1 MEQKDIFSGL
11 SVEKILADVK
21 EMEGK
26 TPLKLWSLADVDALL
41 AEENTENASAPAQ
54 AAAKAAEVPAAK
66 DEPAFFDKQ
75 EDSVTAPEVVPE
87 PVTKGEVSNAEA
99 PTLSDSVKHAA
110 QVLERLRTLE
120 TEEKAETEEKE
131 SKFEQADK
139 DTDTKET
146 EPTPEPL
153 LSGVTVQDEEEEL
166 RTEEEPEEPKPLPGQ
181 ISLEKTR
188 VFNEVQSRAVHN
200 PDIEHH
206 IGQKVIRTGAE
217 APKKPAMERDRY
229 RERFLNRPE
238 QKLEKT
244 MEHKKLLEQLPPQTI
259 EKPGVIVRKDAKEA
273 TGEDG
278 LQAIPTLITPE
289 DVLKE
294 EQEQTKVQ
302 VQEGSLKSHAFEHP
316 VDEAAEATPDDQV
329 MFEGF
334 GEEEPVEQI
343 DEQEAE
349 MDLFE
354 RRREKAKRFRLFPG
368 LNESDEAQTDEDFS
382 TEEAEYEE
390 EAPTADEKTRVRI
403 DLPDEAEEDE
413 EDEFE
418 EDFEDDEAQ
427 DEDTGRRRRRKKTVA
442 RQMPP
447 VRVLREFF
455 GPKDTQGVYDIF
467 KAELRGYRVRTV
479 VLSILTVASVA
490 SALLV
495 RLTDS
500 FDFVGG
506 NAGVYAAVN
515 LIFLLAAGFMSLKEL
530 KIAVVG
536 IFNRYASAETGL
548 LCALLFAL
556 LQTGVSFAFSQQAVE
571 VPLYSA
577 VGLLSF
583 AMYYSG
589 RGNKQKADIADF
601 RLLAQHYNRFHSIG
615 KIEDE
620 EVAFEI
626 GRGLLLGD
634 PDIRYSKPVKLP
646 SHFVEITKKSDPAN
660 EIYARAIPAV
670 LVAAVLVG
678 AVTGFVTKSVYTGI
692 SAMTAVVLA
701 GIPSAALLSSASGFY
716 SVNKGLHAQ
725 GAMIS
730 GYDAAFDTLSANAIV
745 IDAADLFQVSEC
757 RLCGMKL
764 YHKMRVDEA
773 LLYTAAMVIQS
784 GGTLSSLFDGVIQSR
799 RDILPQV
806 ESLAY
811 EERLG
816 CSGWIYNQRVLVGS
830 RELLVKHNV
839 DAPSREEERIFK
851 KDGCEVLYLAVEGK
865 TAALFVVSY
874 AADAQTADY
883 LCRLEKYGISILV
896 RTSDPNI
903 TEGLVEQIF
912 RLPHNLVKIINPVAG
927 DMFRDLVKQPPK
939 DEPCGIVHDGR
950 TESGLL
956 AFLGAF
962 VLDGKFR
969 LTEILSYIGVGLN
982 VLLLAVLS
990 FFSGLSQAG
999 AFEVVVFELVWMAI
1013 MTLLPKIKKI

>member
-26 TPLKLWSLADVDALL
+26 TPLKLWSLEDVDALL
-41 AEENTENASAPAQ
+41 AEEDNEKDTPSARAQTTAPKKEKPIVAETKAEFIAPAETQ
-54 AAAKAAEVPAAK
+54 AA
-66 DEPAFFDKQ
+66 
-75 EDSVTAPEVVPE
+75 VPE
-87 PVTKGEVSNAEA
+87 AKTEMPAEEAAPV
-99 PTLSDSVKHAA
+99 LSDSVKHAA
-110 QVLERLRTLE
+110 RVLEHLRAME
-120 TEEKAETEEKE
+120 TEEKTASEAKTESAAPTEEKIE
-131 SKFEQADK
+131 IEEAELS
-139 DTDTKET
+139 
-146 EPTPEPL
+146 PEPL
-153 LSGVTVQDEEEEL
+153 LSGVTVQDEEKEPQA
-166 RTEEEPEEPKPLPGQ
+166 EEEPAEENPLPGQ

-206 IGQKVIRTGAE
+206 IGQKVIRTGVE

-244 MEHKKLLEQLPPQTI
+244 MEHKKLLEQLPPKTI
-259 EKPGVIVRKDAKEA
+259 EKPGVIVRKDAQEV

-278 LQAIPTLITPE
+278 LQAIPKLITPE

-368 LNESDEAQTDEDFS
+368 LNTPDEDLS
-382 TEEAEYEE
+382 SEEAEEE
-390 EAPTADEKTRVRI
+390 EETPTADEKTRVRI
-403 DLPDEAEEDE
+403 DLPEEAEEDE
-413 EDEFE
+413 RE
-418 EDFEDDEAQ
+418 EDLEDDETEEEEAVHR
-427 DEDTGRRRRRKKTVA
+427 GRRKRTRA

-455 GPKDTQGVYDIF
+455 GPKDTRGVYDIF
-467 KAELRGYRVRTV
+467 RAELRGYRLRTV
-479 VLSILTVASVA
+479 VLSILTVASVV

-495 RLTDS
+495 RLTES

-515 LIFLLAAGFMSLKEL
+515 LIFLLAAGLMSLKEL

-536 IFNRYASAETGL
+536 LFNRYVSAETGL
-548 LCALLFAL
+548 LCVLLFAL
-556 LQTGVSFAFSQQAVE
+556 LQTGVSFAFSQQATE

-589 RGNKQKADIADF
+589 RANKQKADIADF
-601 RLLAQHYNRFHSIG
+601 HLLAQHYNRFHSIG

-670 LVAAVLVG
+670 LIAAVLVG

-692 SAMTAVVLA
+692 SALTALVLA
-701 GIPSAALLSSASGFY
+701 GMPSAALLSSASGF
-716 SVNKGLHAQ
+716 SGVNKGLRAQ

-730 GYDAAFDTLSANAIV
+730 GFDAAFDTLSANAIV
-745 IDAADLFQVSEC
+745 IDAADLFQVSDC

-874 AADAQTADY
+874 AAAAQTADY

-912 RLPHNLVKIINPVAG
+912 HLPHNLVKIINPVAG
-927 DMFRDLVKQPPK
+927 DLFRDLLKQPPK
-939 DEPCGIVHDGR
+939 EEPCGIVHDGR
-950 TESGLL
+950 TESGLR
-956 AFLGAF
+956 AMLGAF
-962 VLDGKFR
+962 ILDEKFR

-990 FFSGLSQAG
+990 FFSGLAQAG
-999 AFEVVVFELVWMAI
+999 TLEVVVFELVWMAI
-1013 MTLLPKIKKI
+1013 MMLLPKIKKI

>member
-26 TPLKLWSLADVDALL
+26 QPLKLWSLADVDALL
-41 AEENTENASAPAQ
+41 AEEDNEKNTPPSQAQKAAPEKEEPKKEEFVVLEKKAEFNAPAETQ
-54 AAAKAAEVPAAK
+54 SAAAET
-66 DEPAFFDKQ
+66 KQ
-75 EDSVTAPEVVPE
+75 ESTTEEAAPV
-87 PVTKGEVSNAEA
+87 
-99 PTLSDSVKHAA
+99 LSDSVKHAA
-110 QVLERLRTLE
+110 RVLEHLRAME
-120 TEEKAETEEKE
+120 AEQKEQPEVKKESAAPAEEKKEIEEAEL
-131 SKFEQADK
+131 S
-139 DTDTKET
+139 
-146 EPTPEPL
+146 PEPL
-153 LSGVTVQDEEEEL
+153 LSGVTVQDEEEEPPA
-166 RTEEEPEEPKPLPGQ
+166 EEAPEEANPLPGQ

-244 MEHKKLLEQLPPQTI
+244 MEHKKLLEQLPPKTI
-259 EKPGVIVRKDAKEA
+259 EKPGVIVRKDAQEA

-278 LQAIPTLITPE
+278 LQAIPKLITPE

-368 LNESDEAQTDEDFS
+368 LNAAEEETDEDVS
-382 TEEAEYEE
+382 SEDEEEAEET
-390 EAPTADEKTRVRI
+390 PTADEKTRVRL

-413 EDEFE
+413 LE
-418 EDFEDDEAQ
+418 EAFEDDET
-427 DEDTGRRRRRKKTVA
+427 EEEETGRRGRRKRTRV

-455 GPKDTQGVYDIF
+455 GPKDTRGVYDIF
-467 KAELRGYRVRTV
+467 RAELRGYRVRTV
-479 VLSILTVASVA
+479 VLSILTVASVL
-490 SALLV
+490 SAFLV
-495 RLTDS
+495 RLTES

-515 LIFLLAAGFMSLKEL
+515 LIFLLAAGLMSLKPL
-530 KIAVVG
+530 KTAALG
-536 IFNRYASAETGL
+536 IFHRYAAAETGL
-548 LCALLFAL
+548 LCVLIFAL
-556 LQTGVSFAFSQQAVE
+556 LQIGVSFAFSQQAAE

-589 RGNKQKADIADF
+589 RANKQKADIADF
-601 RLLAQHYNRFHSIG
+601 HLLAQHYNHFHSIG

-670 LVAAVLVG
+670 LIAAGVIG
-678 AVTGFVTKSVYTGI
+678 AVTGFVTQSVYIGI

-701 GIPSAALLSSASGFY
+701 GMPSAALLSSASGFAG
-716 SVNKGLHAQ
+716 VNKGLRAQ

-730 GYDAAFDTLSANAIV
+730 GFDAAFDTLSANAIV
-745 IDAADLFQVSEC
+745 IDAADLFQVSDC

-874 AADAQTADY
+874 AAAAQTADY

-912 RLPHNLVKIINPVAG
+912 HLPHNLVKIINPVAG
-927 DMFRDLVKQPPK
+927 DLFRDLVKQPPK
-939 DEPCGIVHDGR
+939 DEPCGIIHDGR
-950 TESGLL
+950 TESGLR
-956 AFLGAF
+956 AMLGAF
-962 VLDGKFR
+962 ILDEKFR

-990 FFSGLSQAG
+990 FFSGLAQAG
-999 AFEVVVFELVWMAI
+999 TLEVVVFELVWMAI
-1013 MTLLPKIKKI
+1013 MMLLPKIKKI

>member
-26 TPLKLWSLADVDALL
+26 TPLKLWSLEDVDALL
-41 AEENTENASAPAQ
+41 AEEDNEKDTPSAQAQTTAPKKEKPIVAETKAEFIAPAETQ
-54 AAAKAAEVPAAK
+54 AA
-66 DEPAFFDKQ
+66 
-75 EDSVTAPEVVPE
+75 VPE
-87 PVTKGEVSNAEA
+87 AKTEMPAEEAAPV
-99 PTLSDSVKHAA
+99 LSDSVKHAA
-110 QVLERLRTLE
+110 RVLEHLRALE
-120 TEEKAETEEKE
+120 TEEKTASEVKKESAAPAEEK
-131 SKFEQADK
+131 
-139 DTDTKET
+139 KEI
-146 EPTPEPL
+146 EEAELSPEPL
-153 LSGVTVQDEEEEL
+153 LSGVNVQDEEEEPPA
-166 RTEEEPEEPKPLPGQ
+166 EEAPEEANPLPGQ

-244 MEHKKLLEQLPPQTI
+244 MEHKKLLEQLPPKTI
-259 EKPGVIVRKDAKEA
+259 EKPGVIVRKDAQEA

-278 LQAIPTLITPE
+278 LQAIPKLITPE

-302 VQEGSLKSHAFEHP
+302 VQEDSLKSHAFEHP

-368 LNESDEAQTDEDFS
+368 LNAAEEETDEDVS
-382 TEEAEYEE
+382 SEDEKEAEET
-390 EAPTADEKTRVRI
+390 PTADEKTRVRL

-413 EDEFE
+413 LE
-418 EDFEDDEAQ
+418 EAFEDDETEEEEA
-427 DEDTGRRRRRKKTVA
+427 GRRGRRKRTRV

-455 GPKDTQGVYDIF
+455 GPKDTRGVYDIF
-467 KAELRGYRVRTV
+467 RAELRGYRVRTV
-479 VLSILTVASVA
+479 VLSILTVASVL
-490 SALLV
+490 SAFLV
-495 RLTDS
+495 RLTES

-515 LIFLLAAGFMSLKEL
+515 LLFLLAAGLMSLKAL
-530 KIAVVG
+530 KTAVVG
-536 IFNRYASAETGL
+536 LLNRYVSAETGL
-548 LCALLFAL
+548 LCVLIFAL
-556 LQTGVSFAFSQQAVE
+556 LQTGVSFAFSQQALE

-589 RGNKQKADIADF
+589 RANKQKADIADF
-601 RLLAQHYNRFHSIG
+601 HLLAQHYNRFHSIG

-670 LVAAVLVG
+670 LIAAVLVG

-692 SAMTAVVLA
+692 SALTALVLA
-701 GIPSAALLSSASGFY
+701 GMPSAALLSSASGFAG
-716 SVNKGLHAQ
+716 VNKGLRAQ

-730 GYDAAFDTLSANAIV
+730 GFDAAFDTLSANAIV
-745 IDAADLFQVSEC
+745 IDAADLFQVSDC

-874 AADAQTADY
+874 AAAAQTADY

-912 RLPHNLVKIINPVAG
+912 HLPHNLVKIINPVAG
-927 DMFRDLVKQPPK
+927 DLFRDLVKQPPK
-939 DEPCGIVHDGR
+939 DEPCGIIHDGR
-950 TESGLL
+950 TESGLR
-956 AFLGAF
+956 AMLGAF
-962 VLDGKFR
+962 ILDEKFR

-990 FFSGLSQAG
+990 FFSGLAQAG
-999 AFEVVVFELVWMAI
+999 TLEVVVFELVWMAI
-1013 MTLLPKIKKI
+1013 MMLLPKIKKI

>member
-26 TPLKLWSLADVDALL
+26 QPLKLWSLADVDALL
-41 AEENTENASAPAQ
+41 AEEKTETKASVQAENAAP
-54 AAAKAAEVPAAK
+54 KK
-66 DEPAFFDKQ
+66 DEPIDAEQRAKFNESAETQPEMPEIKADAPA
-75 EDSVTAPEVVPE
+75 EETAPV
-87 PVTKGEVSNAEA
+87 
-99 PTLSDSVKHAA
+99 LSDSVKHAA
-110 QVLERLRTLE
+110 RVLEHLRALE
-120 TEEKAETEEKE
+120 TEEKTASDVKTESAAPAEEK
-131 SKFEQADK
+131 
-139 DTDTKET
+139 KEI
-146 EPTPEPL
+146 EEAELSPEPL
-153 LSGVTVQDEEEEL
+153 LSGVTVQDEEEEPKA
-166 RTEEEPEEPKPLPGQ
+166 EEEPAEANPLPGQ

-244 MEHKKLLEQLPPQTI
+244 MEHKKLMEQLPPKTI
-259 EKPGVIVRKDAKEA
+259 EKPGVIVRKDDQEK

-278 LQAIPTLITPE
+278 LQAIPKLITPE

-294 EQEQTKVQ
+294 EQEQTKVR

-316 VDEAAEATPDDQV
+316 VDEAKLANPDDQV

-368 LNESDEAQTDEDFS
+368 LNESGEEQTDEDFS
-382 TEEAEYEE
+382 SEDEKESEEV
-390 EAPTADEKTRVRI
+390 PSVDEKTRVRI
-403 DLPDEAEEDE
+403 DLPEKDE

-418 EDFEDDEAQ
+418 EDLEEDEAQ
-427 DEDTGRRRRRKKTVA
+427 DEEDDRRGRRKRTRA
-442 RQMPP
+442 RQVPP

-455 GPKDTQGVYDIF
+455 GPKDTRGVYDIF
-467 KAELRGYRVRTV
+467 RAELRGYRVCTV
-479 VLSILTVASVA
+479 VLSILTVASVI
-490 SALLV
+490 SAFLV
-495 RLTDS
+495 RLTES

-515 LIFLLAAGFMSLKEL
+515 LIFLLAAGLMSLKPL
-530 KIAVVG
+530 KTAVLG
-536 IFNRYASAETGL
+536 IFHRYAAAETGL
-548 LCALLFAL
+548 LCVLIFAL
-556 LQTGVSFAFSQQAVE
+556 LQIGVSFAFSQQAAE

-589 RGNKQKADIADF
+589 RANKQKADIADF
-601 RLLAQHYNRFHSIG
+601 HLLAQHYNHFHSIG

-670 LVAAVLVG
+670 LIAAGVIG
-678 AVTGFVTKSVYTGI
+678 AVTGFVTQSVYIGI
-692 SAMTAVVLA
+692 SAMTAVALA
-701 GIPSAALLSSASGFY
+701 GMPSAALLSSASGF
-716 SVNKGLHAQ
+716 SGVNKGLRAQ

-745 IDAADLFQVSEC
+745 IDAADLFQVSDC

-839 DAPSREEERIFK
+839 DAPSREEEQVFK

-874 AADAQTADY
+874 AAAAQTADY

-912 RLPHNLVKIINPVAG
+912 HLPHNLVKIINPVAG
-927 DMFRDLVKQPPK
+927 DLFRDLVKQPPK
-939 DEPCGIVHDGR
+939 DEPCGIIHDGR
-950 TESGLL
+950 TESGLR
-956 AFLGAF
+956 AMLGAF
-962 VLDGKFR
+962 ILDEKFR

-999 AFEVVVFELVWMAI
+999 ALEVVVFELVWMAI
-1013 MTLLPKIKKI
+1013 MMLLPKIKKI

>member
-26 TPLKLWSLADVDALL
+26 TPLKLWSLEDVDALL
-41 AEENTENASAPAQ
+41 ADEEPEKVTPPAQTQKAAPKKDESAVPEKKAEFNAPAETQ
-54 AAAKAAEVPAAK
+54 SAVPEAKADMPAEEAA
-66 DEPAFFDKQ
+66 
-75 EDSVTAPEVVPE
+75 
-87 PVTKGEVSNAEA
+87 PV
-99 PTLSDSVKHAA
+99 LSDSVKHAA
-110 QVLERLRTLE
+110 RVLEHLRAME
-120 TEEKAETEEKE
+120 TEEKASEAKTERTAPTEESKETEE
-131 SKFEQADK
+131 A
-139 DTDTKET
+139 

-153 LSGVTVQDEEEEL
+153 LSGVTVQDEEEEPQA
-166 RTEEEPEEPKPLPGQ
+166 EEKPAEENPLPGQ

-217 APKKPAMERDRY
+217 APKKPAIERDRY

-244 MEHKKLLEQLPPQTI
+244 MEHKKLMEQLPPKTI
-259 EKPGVIVRKDAKEA
+259 EKPGVIVRKDAQET

-278 LQAIPTLITPE
+278 LQAIPKLITPE

-368 LNESDEAQTDEDFS
+368 LNAPEEETEEDFS
-382 TEEAEYEE
+382 SEEAEEE
-390 EAPTADEKTRVRI
+390 EETPTADEKTRVRI
-403 DLPDEAEEDE
+403 DLPEEDEEDE

-418 EDFEDDEAQ
+418 EDFEDDEEQ
-427 DEDTGRRRRRKKTVA
+427 DEEVVRRGRRKRTRA

-455 GPKDTQGVYDIF
+455 GPKDTGGVYDIF
-467 KAELRGYRVRTV
+467 RAELRGYRVRTV
-479 VLSILTVASVA
+479 VLSILTVASVV

-495 RLTDS
+495 RLTET

-515 LIFLLAAGFMSLKEL
+515 LLFLLVAGLMSLKEL
-530 KIAVVG
+530 KTAVVG
-536 IFNRYASAETGL
+536 LFNRYASAETGL
-548 LCALLFAL
+548 LCVLLFAL
-556 LQTGVSFAFSQQAVE
+556 LQTCVSFAFSQQALE

-589 RGNKQKADIADF
+589 RANKQKADIADF
-601 RLLAQHYNRFHSIG
+601 HLLAQHYNRFHSIG

-692 SAMTAVVLA
+692 SALTAVVLA
-701 GIPSAALLSSASGFY
+701 GIPSAALLSSASGF
-716 SVNKGLHAQ
+716 SGVNKGLRAQ

-745 IDAADLFQVSEC
+745 IDAADLFQVSDC

-874 AADAQTADY
+874 AAAAQTADY

-912 RLPHNLVKIINPVAG
+912 HLPHNLVKIINPVAG
-927 DMFRDLVKQPPK
+927 DLFRDLVKQPPK
-939 DEPCGIVHDGR
+939 DEPCGIIHDGR
-950 TESGLL
+950 TESGLR
-956 AFLGAF
+956 AMLGAF
-962 VLDGKFR
+962 ILDEKFR
-969 LTEILSYIGVGLN
+969 LTEILSYIGVGIN

-1013 MTLLPKIKKI
+1013 MMLLPKIKKI

>member
-26 TPLKLWSLADVDALL
+26 QPLKLWSLADVDALL
-41 AEENTENASAPAQ
+41 AEEDNEKNTPPAQ
-54 AAAKAAEVPAAK
+54 AQKAAPEK
-66 DEPAFFDKQ
+66 EEPKK
-75 EDSVTAPEVVPE
+75 EESVVPE
-87 PVTKGEVSNAEA
+87 KKAEFNAPAETQSAAAETNEA
-99 PTLSDSVKHAA
+99 APAETAALVLSDSVKHAA
-110 QVLERLRTLE
+110 RVLEHLRAME
-120 TEEKAETEEKE
+120 AEQKEQPEVKKESAAPAEEKKEIEEAEL
-131 SKFEQADK
+131 S
-139 DTDTKET
+139 
-146 EPTPEPL
+146 PEPL
-153 LSGVTVQDEEEEL
+153 LSGVTVQDEEEEPPA
-166 RTEEEPEEPKPLPGQ
+166 EEAPEEANPLPGQ

-244 MEHKKLLEQLPPQTI
+244 MEHKKLLEQLPPKTI
-259 EKPGVIVRKDAKEA
+259 EKPGVIVRKDAQEA

-278 LQAIPTLITPE
+278 LQAIPKLITPE

-368 LNESDEAQTDEDFS
+368 LNESGEEQTDEDFS
-382 TEEAEYEE
+382 SEDEKESEEV
-390 EAPTADEKTRVRI
+390 PSVDEKTRVHI
-403 DLPDEAEEDE
+403 DLPEKDE

-418 EDFEDDEAQ
+418 EDLEEDEAQ
-427 DEDTGRRRRRKKTVA
+427 DEEDDRRGRRKRTRV

-455 GPKDTQGVYDIF
+455 GPKDTRGVYDIF
-467 KAELRGYRVRTV
+467 RAELRGYRVRTV
-479 VLSILTVASVA
+479 VLSILTVASVF
-490 SALLV
+490 SAFLV
-495 RLTDS
+495 RLTES

-515 LIFLLAAGFMSLKEL
+515 LLFLLAAGLMSLKAL
-530 KIAVVG
+530 KTAVVG
-536 IFNRYASAETGL
+536 LLNRYVSAETGL
-548 LCALLFAL
+548 LCVLIFAL
-556 LQTGVSFAFSQQAVE
+556 LQTGVSFAFSQQALE

-589 RGNKQKADIADF
+589 RANKQKADIADF
-601 RLLAQHYNRFHSIG
+601 HLLAQHYNHFHSIG

-670 LVAAVLVG
+670 LIAAVLVG

-692 SAMTAVVLA
+692 SAMTALVLA
-701 GIPSAALLSSASGFY
+701 GMPSAALLSSASGFAG
-716 SVNKGLHAQ
+716 VNKGLRAQ

-730 GYDAAFDTLSANAIV
+730 GFDAAFDTLSANAIV
-745 IDAADLFQVSEC
+745 IDAADLFQVSDC

-874 AADAQTADY
+874 AAAAQTADY

-912 RLPHNLVKIINPVAG
+912 HLPHNLVKIINPVAG
-927 DMFRDLVKQPPK
+927 DLFRDLVKQPPK
-939 DEPCGIVHDGR
+939 DEPCGIIHDGR
-950 TESGLL
+950 TESGLR
-956 AFLGAF
+956 AMLGAF
-962 VLDGKFR
+962 ILDEKFR

-990 FFSGLSQAG
+990 FFSGLAQAG
-999 AFEVVVFELVWMAI
+999 TLEVVVFELVWMAI
-1013 MTLLPKIKKI
+1013 MMLLPKIKKI

>member
-26 TPLKLWSLADVDALL
+26 TPLKLWSLEDVDALL
-41 AEENTENASAPAQ
+41 ANEDTESNALSAQ
-54 AAAKAAEVPAAK
+54 AQTTAPKK
-66 DEPAFFDKQ
+66 DEPTVSEKQ
-75 EDSVTAPEVVPE
+75 AEHNAPAEMQSETPEIKADSADETAA
-87 PVTKGEVSNAEA
+87 PV
-99 PTLSDSVKHAA
+99 LSDSVKHAA
-110 QVLERLRTLE
+110 RVLEHLRAME
-120 TEEKAETEEKE
+120 AEDKADKKEKAESVATAAENTP
-131 SKFEQADK
+131 D
-139 DTDTKET
+139 
-146 EPTPEPL
+146 EPSELTPEPL
-153 LSGVTVQDEEEEL
+153 LSGVTVQDEA
-166 RTEEEPEEPKPLPGQ
+166 EEPPAEEAPEEANPLPGQ

-206 IGQKVIRTGAE
+206 IGRKVIRTGVE
-217 APKKPAMERDRY
+217 APKKPTMERDRY

-244 MEHKKLLEQLPPQTI
+244 MEHKKLLEQLPPKTI
-259 EKPGVIVRKDAKEA
+259 EKPGVIVRKEA
-273 TGEDG
+273 QETTADDG
-278 LQAIPTLITPE
+278 LQAIPKLITPE

-316 VDEAAEATPDDQV
+316 VDEAVEAAPDDQV

-334 GEEEPVEQI
+334 GEEESVEQI
-343 DEQEAE
+343 DEREAE

-368 LNESDEAQTDEDFS
+368 LNAPEEETDEEFSSQEAQE
-382 TEEAEYEE
+382 EEA
-390 EAPTADEKTRVRI
+390 APTADEKTRVRI

-413 EDEFE
+413 LE
-418 EDFEDDEAQ
+418 EDFEDDDAQ
-427 DEDTGRRRRRKKTVA
+427 EEDSDRRGRRKRTPVRR
-442 RQMPP
+442 MPP

-455 GPKDTQGVYDIF
+455 GPKDAGGVYDIF
-467 KAELRGYRVRTV
+467 RAELRGYRLRTV
-479 VLSILTVASVA
+479 VLSILTVASVI

-506 NAGVYAAVN
+506 NAGVYTAVN

-530 KIAVVG
+530 KTAVVG

-548 LCALLFAL
+548 FCVLLFAL
-556 LQTGVSFAFSQQAVE
+556 LQTGVSFAFSQQVLE

-589 RGNKQKADIADF
+589 RANKQKVDIADF
-601 RLLAQHYNRFHSIG
+601 QLLAQRYNRFHSIG

-634 PDIRYSKPVKLP
+634 PDIRYSKPVKMP

-660 EIYARAIPAV
+660 EIYARAIPAI
-670 LVAAVLVG
+670 LAAAVLVG

-692 SAMTAVVLA
+692 SALTVVVLA
-701 GIPSAALLSSASGFY
+701 GIPSAALLSSASGF
-716 SVNKGLHAQ
+716 SGVNKGLRAQ

-745 IDAADLFQVSEC
+745 IDAADLFQVSDC

-839 DAPSREEERIFK
+839 DAPSREEEKIFK

-874 AADAQTADY
+874 AAAAQTADY

-912 RLPHNLVKIINPVAG
+912 HLPHNLVKIINPVAG
-927 DMFRDLVKQPPK
+927 DLFRDLVKQPLK

-950 TESGLL
+950 TESGLR
-956 AFLGAF
+956 AMLGAF
-962 VLDGKFR
+962 ILDEKFR

-1013 MTLLPKIKKI
+1013 MMLLPKIKKI

>member
-26 TPLKLWSLADVDALL
+26 QPLKLWSLADVDALL
-41 AEENTENASAPAQ
+41 AEEDNEKDTPPAQ
-54 AAAKAAEVPAAK
+54 AQKAA
-66 DEPAFFDKQ
+66 
-75 EDSVTAPEVVPE
+75 PEEELKKEEFVVPE
-87 PVTKGEVSNAEA
+87 KKAEFNAPAETQSAAAETKQESTTEEAAPV
-99 PTLSDSVKHAA
+99 LSDSVKHAA
-110 QVLERLRTLE
+110 RVLEHLRAMEAEQKEQPEVKTE
-120 TEEKAETEEKE
+120 SAAPAEEKKEIEEAEL
-131 SKFEQADK
+131 S
-139 DTDTKET
+139 
-146 EPTPEPL
+146 PEPL
-153 LSGVTVQDEEEEL
+153 LSGVTVQDEEEEPPA
-166 RTEEEPEEPKPLPGQ
+166 EEAPEEANPLPGQ

-206 IGQKVIRTGAE
+206 IGQKVIRTGVE

-244 MEHKKLLEQLPPQTI
+244 MEHKKLLEQLPPKTI
-259 EKPGVIVRKDAKEA
+259 EKPGVIVRKDAQEA

-278 LQAIPTLITPE
+278 LQAIPKLITPE

-368 LNESDEAQTDEDFS
+368 LNTPDEETDEDLS
-382 TEEAEYEE
+382 SEEAEEE
-390 EAPTADEKTRVRI
+390 KETPTADEKTRVRL
-403 DLPDEAEEDE
+403 DLPEEAEEDE
-413 EDEFE
+413 RE
-418 EDFEDDEAQ
+418 EDLEDDET
-427 DEDTGRRRRRKKTVA
+427 EEEETGRRGRRKRTRA

-455 GPKDTQGVYDIF
+455 GPKDTRGVYDIF
-467 KAELRGYRVRTV
+467 RAELRGYQLRTV
-479 VLSILTVASVA
+479 VLSILTVASVV

-495 RLTDS
+495 RLTES

-515 LIFLLAAGFMSLKEL
+515 LIFLLAAGLMSLKEL

-536 IFNRYASAETGL
+536 LFNRYASAETGL
-548 LCALLFAL
+548 LCVLLFAL
-556 LQTGVSFAFSQQAVE
+556 LQTGVSFAFSQQATE

-589 RGNKQKADIADF
+589 RANKQKADIADF
-601 RLLAQHYNRFHSIG
+601 HLLAQHYNRFHSIG

-670 LVAAVLVG
+670 LIAAVLVG
-678 AVTGFVTKSVYTGI
+678 AVSGFVTKSVYTGI
-692 SAMTAVVLA
+692 SALTALVLA
-701 GIPSAALLSSASGFY
+701 GMPSAALLSSASGF
-716 SVNKGLHAQ
+716 SGVNKGLRAQ

-730 GYDAAFDTLSANAIV
+730 GFDAAFDTLSANAIV
-745 IDAADLFQVSEC
+745 IDAADLFQVSDC

-839 DAPSREEERIFK
+839 DAPSREEEQVFK

-874 AADAQTADY
+874 AAAAQTADY

-912 RLPHNLVKIINPVAG
+912 HLPHNLVKIINPVAG
-927 DMFRDLVKQPPK
+927 DLFRDLVKQPPK
-939 DEPCGIVHDGR
+939 DEPCGIIHDGR
-950 TESGLL
+950 TESGLR
-956 AFLGAF
+956 AMLGAF
-962 VLDGKFR
+962 ILDEKFR

-990 FFSGLSQAG
+990 FFSGLAQAG
-999 AFEVVVFELVWMAI
+999 TLEVVVFELVWMAI
-1013 MTLLPKIKKI
+1013 MMLLPKIKKI

>member
-26 TPLKLWSLADVDALL
+26 QPLKLWSLADVDALL
-41 AEENTENASAPAQ
+41 AEEDNEKNTPPAQ
-54 AAAKAAEVPAAK
+54 AQKAAPEKEEPIDAEQRAKFNESAETQPEMPEIKADAPAEETA
-66 DEPAFFDKQ
+66 
-75 EDSVTAPEVVPE
+75 SV
-87 PVTKGEVSNAEA
+87 
-99 PTLSDSVKHAA
+99 LSDSVKHAA
-110 QVLERLRTLE
+110 RVLEHLRALE
-120 TEEKAETEEKE
+120 TEEKTASEVKTESAAPAEEK
-131 SKFEQADK
+131 
-139 DTDTKET
+139 KEI
-146 EPTPEPL
+146 EEAELSPEPL
-153 LSGVTVQDEEEEL
+153 LSGVTVQDEEEEPPA
-166 RTEEEPEEPKPLPGQ
+166 EEAPEEANPLPGQ

-244 MEHKKLLEQLPPQTI
+244 MEHKKLLEQLPPKTI

-278 LQAIPTLITPE
+278 LQAIPKLITPE

-368 LNESDEAQTDEDFS
+368 LNESGEEQTDEDFS
-382 TEEAEYEE
+382 SEDEKESEEV
-390 EAPTADEKTRVRI
+390 PSVDEKTRVHI
-403 DLPDEAEEDE
+403 DLPEKDE

-418 EDFEDDEAQ
+418 EDLEEDEAQ
-427 DEDTGRRRRRKKTVA
+427 DEEDDRRGRRKRTRA
-442 RQMPP
+442 RQVPP

-455 GPKDTQGVYDIF
+455 GPKDTRGVYDIF
-467 KAELRGYRVRTV
+467 RAELRGYRVRTV
-479 VLSILTVASVA
+479 VLSILTVASVI
-490 SALLV
+490 SAFLV
-495 RLTDS
+495 RLTES

-515 LIFLLAAGFMSLKEL
+515 LIFLLAAGLMSLKPL
-530 KIAVVG
+530 KTAALG
-536 IFNRYASAETGL
+536 IFHRYAAAETGL
-548 LCALLFAL
+548 LCVLIFAL
-556 LQTGVSFAFSQQAVE
+556 LQIGVSFAFSQQAAE

-589 RGNKQKADIADF
+589 RANKQKADIADF
-601 RLLAQHYNRFHSIG
+601 HLLAQHYNHFHSIG

-670 LVAAVLVG
+670 LIAAGVIG
-678 AVTGFVTKSVYTGI
+678 AVTGFVTQSVYIGI

-701 GIPSAALLSSASGFY
+701 GMPSAALLSSASGF
-716 SVNKGLHAQ
+716 SGVNKGLRAQ

-745 IDAADLFQVSEC
+745 IDAADLFQVSDC

-874 AADAQTADY
+874 AAAAQTADY

-912 RLPHNLVKIINPVAG
+912 HLPHNLVKIINPVAG
-927 DMFRDLVKQPPK
+927 DLFRDLVKQPPK
-939 DEPCGIVHDGR
+939 DEPCGIIHDGR
-950 TESGLL
+950 TESGLR
-956 AFLGAF
+956 AMLGAF
-962 VLDGKFR
+962 ILDEKFR

-990 FFSGLSQAG
+990 FFSGLAQAG
-999 AFEVVVFELVWMAI
+999 TLEVVVFELVWMAI
-1013 MTLLPKIKKI
+1013 MMLLPKIKKI

>member
-26 TPLKLWSLADVDALL
+26 TPLKLWSLEDVDALL
-41 AEENTENASAPAQ
+41 AEEDTEHEPAPVQ

-75 EDSVTAPEVVPE
+75 EDSSAAAEAVPE
-87 PVTKGEVSNAEA
+87 PVTKAEA

-120 TEEKAETEEKE
+120 TEEKAETDEKE
-131 SKFEQADK
+131 RKFAKADK
-139 DTDTKET
+139 DTDTEET
-146 EPTPEPL
+146 EATPEPL
-153 LSGVTVQDEEEEL
+153 LSGVTVQDEEEEPQK
-166 RTEEEPEEPKPLPGQ
+166 TEETEEAKPLPGQ

-188 VFNEVQSRAVHN
+188 VFNEVQSRAIHN

-206 IGQKVIRTGAE
+206 IGQKVIRTGSD

-229 RERFLNRPE
+229 RERFMNRPE

-244 MEHKKLLEQLPPQTI
+244 MEHKKLLEQLPPKTI
-259 EKPGVIVRKDAKEA
+259 EKPGVIVRKEVKEP
-273 TGEDG
+273 TRGDG
-278 LQAIPTLITPE
+278 LQSIPKLITPE
-289 DVLKE
+289 EVLKE

-302 VQEGSLKSHAFEHP
+302 VQEGSLKSHAFENP
-316 VDEAAEATPDDQV
+316 VDEAELAQPDDQM

-334 GEEEPVEQI
+334 GEEAPVDQV

-354 RRREKAKRFRLFPG
+354 RRRERARKFRLFPG
-368 LNESDEAQTDEDFS
+368 LNETAEEDEEPETENDE
-382 TEEAEYEE
+382 
-390 EAPTADEKTRVRI
+390 TAVPQDEKTRVRI
-403 DLPDEAEEDE
+403 DLPQEVEEIEPE
-413 EDEFE
+413 EEFL
-418 EDFEDDEAQ
+418 DDEAN
-427 DEDTGRRRRRKKTVA
+427 EAETERSGRRKRA
-442 RQMPP
+442 SLRQAPP

-455 GPKDTQGVYDIF
+455 GPKDTQAVYDIF
-467 KAELRGYRVRTV
+467 QAEKRGCVVRAV
-479 VLSILTVASVA
+479 VLFLLTVAAVV

-495 RLTDS
+495 RLTES
-500 FDFVGG
+500 FDYVGG
-506 NAGVYAAVN
+506 DAGIYAAVN
-515 LIFLLAAGFMSLKEL
+515 LIFLLAAGLMSLKEL
-530 KIAVVG
+530 KVAVVG

-548 LCALLFAL
+548 LCAWFFAL
-556 LQTGVSFAFSQQAVE
+556 LQTGVSFAFPQQMAE

-577 VGLLSF
+577 VGLLCF
-583 AMYYSG
+583 AMYYAG
-589 RGNKQKADIADF
+589 RVSKQKADIANF
-601 RLLAQHYNRFHSIG
+601 QLLAQRYNRFHSIG

-646 SHFVEITKKSDPAN
+646 SHFVEVTKQSDPAN
-660 EIYARAIPAV
+660 AIYARAIPAV
-670 LVAAVLVG
+670 LIAAGVVG

-701 GIPSAALLSSASGFY
+701 GVPSAALLSSASGFG
-716 SVNKGLHAQ
+716 SVNKGLRAQ

-730 GYDAAFDTLSANAIV
+730 GYGAAFDTLSANAIV
-745 IDAADLFQVSEC
+745 IDAADLFQASEC

-784 GGTLSSLFDGVIQSR
+784 GGTLSAVFDGVIQSHR
-799 RDILPQV
+799 EILPHV

-830 RELLVKHNV
+830 RDLLVKHNV
-839 DAPSREEERIFK
+839 DAPSREEERMFK

-874 AADAQTADY
+874 AANAQTADY

-912 RLPHNLVKIINPVAG
+912 QLPHNLVKIINPVAG
-927 DMFRDLVKQPPK
+927 DLYRDLLDQPPK

-950 TESGLL
+950 TESGLR

-962 VLDGKFR
+962 VLDEKFR

-1013 MTLLPKIKKI
+1013 MTLLPKIKKV

>member
-41 AEENTENASAPAQ
+41 AEEDEKNTPPAQ
-54 AAAKAAEVPAAK
+54 AQTTAPKKEKPIVAETKAEFIAPAETQSAAAET
-66 DEPAFFDKQ
+66 KQ
-75 EDSVTAPEVVPE
+75 EPTTEEAAPV
-87 PVTKGEVSNAEA
+87 
-99 PTLSDSVKHAA
+99 LSDSVKHAA
-110 QVLERLRTLE
+110 RVLEHLRAME
-120 TEEKAETEEKE
+120 TEEKTASEAKTESAAPTEEKIE
-131 SKFEQADK
+131 IEEAELS
-139 DTDTKET
+139 
-146 EPTPEPL
+146 PEPL
-153 LSGVTVQDEEEEL
+153 LSGVTVQDEEKEPQA
-166 RTEEEPEEPKPLPGQ
+166 EEEPAEENPLPGQ

-206 IGQKVIRTGAE
+206 IGQKVIRTGVE

-244 MEHKKLLEQLPPQTI
+244 MEHKKLLEQLPPKTI
-259 EKPGVIVRKDAKEA
+259 EKPGVIVRKDAQEV

-278 LQAIPTLITPE
+278 LQAIPKLITPE

-334 GEEEPVEQI
+334 GEEDPVEQI

-368 LNESDEAQTDEDFS
+368 LNTPDEETDEDLS
-382 TEEAEYEE
+382 SEEAEEE
-390 EAPTADEKTRVRI
+390 EETPTADEKTRVRI
-403 DLPDEAEEDE
+403 DLPEEAEEDE
-413 EDEFE
+413 RE
-418 EDFEDDEAQ
+418 EDLEDDETEEEEAVHR
-427 DEDTGRRRRRKKTVA
+427 GRRKRTRA

-455 GPKDTQGVYDIF
+455 GPKDTRGVYDIF
-467 KAELRGYRVRTV
+467 RAELRGYRLRTV
-479 VLSILTVASVA
+479 VLSILTVASVV

-495 RLTDS
+495 RLTES
-500 FDFVGG
+500 FDIVGG

-515 LIFLLAAGFMSLKEL
+515 LIFLLAAGLMSLKEL

-536 IFNRYASAETGL
+536 LFNRYVSAETGL
-548 LCALLFAL
+548 LCVLLFAL
-556 LQTGVSFAFSQQAVE
+556 LQTGVSFAFSQQVLE

-589 RGNKQKADIADF
+589 RANKQKADIADF
-601 RLLAQHYNRFHSIG
+601 HLLAQHYNRFHSIG

-670 LVAAVLVG
+670 LIAAVLVG
-678 AVTGFVTKSVYTGI
+678 AVSGFVTKSVYTGI
-692 SAMTAVVLA
+692 SALTALVLA
-701 GIPSAALLSSASGFY
+701 GMPSAALLSSASGF
-716 SVNKGLHAQ
+716 SGVNKGLRAQ

-730 GYDAAFDTLSANAIV
+730 GFDAAFDTLSANAIV
-745 IDAADLFQVSEC
+745 IDAADLFQVSDC

-874 AADAQTADY
+874 AAAAQTADY

-912 RLPHNLVKIINPVAG
+912 HLPHNLVKIINPVAG
-927 DMFRDLVKQPPK
+927 DLFRDLLKQPPK
-939 DEPCGIVHDGR
+939 EEPCGIIHDGR
-950 TESGLL
+950 TESGLR
-956 AFLGAF
+956 AMLGAF
-962 VLDGKFR
+962 ILDEKFR

-999 AFEVVVFELVWMAI
+999 VFEVVVFELVWMAI
-1013 MTLLPKIKKI
+1013 MMLLPKIKKI